1 MFSALSETWG
11 FLLIALLFGGSI
23 FIHELGHFLAARLFK
38 LKVLRFSIGFGPK
51 ICQWTGKDGCKYILS
66 LLPLGGYVAIPQ
78 LVDMGKLEGAEDDD
92 YKIAKSLPKA
102 SCLAKICVSAS
113 GALFNVILAFV
124 LALIVNIVGVPEN
137 EVLQT
142 TQIGGLENIT
152 DVYGAE
158 FTSPAKIAG
167 LKEGDKIVTIDGVKV
182 KSFEDI
188 IEFVA
193 MGAKRTSEG
202 KPLASVEVERN
213 GKILKFDV
221 LPILVKTN
229 ISTSDEVR
237 MIGVQPASKMRVG
250 EVIKNSPAQ
259 KAGLKTDDEVVGVN
273 GEVAFSPSHVGVL
286 LNKQGEQNAIVNVI
300 RNGKKL
306 DLNILPKRVILT
318 KPLLKISNSDFEI
331 KFIDIQKNNSSCVKV
346 FYSSPNSE
354 LNVGDMLY
362 EVNGKKVKSVADV
375 KKVLASSKNCALAF
389 IDSNFNLKNKNLS
402 DFVVN
407 DIPAKSKMMLG
418 YSLKNNTIVVHPS
431 ILEQFSSSIQ
441 KVVNALT
448 SLINPKSDIG
458 ISSLAG
464 PVDIGRIIYKLSDSA
479 IMLVISFTVL
489 LNINLAVLNLL
500 PIPVLD
506 GGHIIFAIIE
516 KLRGKAIPTQV
527 FMAIQ
532 GIFTLLFL
540 ALMAYVVYIG
550 FMRWNGDNQLEKQSE
565 IYNQYYIK
573 TKF

>member
-11 FLLIALLFGGSI
+11 FVLIVLLFGGSI

-51 ICQWTGKDGCKYILS
+51 LCQWTGKDGCKYILS

-78 LVDMGKLEGAEDDD
+78 LVDMGKLEGEEDDD
-92 YKIAKSLPKA
+92 VKIAKNLPKA
-102 SCLAKICVSAS
+102 SCLAKVCVSIA
-113 GALFNVILAFV
+113 GALFNVVLAFV
-124 LALIVNIVGVPEN
+124 LALVVYFVGVPEN

-152 DVYGAE
+152 DVYGTE
-158 FTSPAKIAG
+158 YVSPAKQAG
-167 LKEGDKIVTIDGVKV
+167 LKEGDKIISIDGK
-182 KSFEDI
+182 KTSSFEDV
-188 IEFVA
+188 IELVA
-193 MGAKRTSEG
+193 MGANRTSEG
-202 KPLASVEVERN
+202 KPLTQIEVERN

-221 LPILVKTN
+221 PTILVKTN
-229 ISTSDEVR
+229 ISTDDEIR

-250 EVIKNSPAQ
+250 EVMKNSPAQ
-259 KAGLKTDDEVVGVN
+259 IAGLKVDDKVVGIN
-273 GEVAFSPSHVGVL
+273 GEKAFSPTHVGSL
-286 LNKQGEQNAIVNVI
+286 LEKNANKNVVVNI
-300 RNGKKL
+300 LRDGKKL
-306 DLNILPKRVILT
+306 DLQVLPKRVILT
-318 KPLLKISNSDFEI
+318 KPLLQIASSDCKI
-331 KFIDIQKNNSSCVKV
+331 KLIDIEKNGVSCVKI
-346 FYSSPNSE
+346 FSTTPNNNLS
-354 LNVGDMLY
+354 VGDVLY
-362 EVNGKKVKSVADV
+362 EVNGKKVKSITDV
-375 KKVLASSKNCALAF
+375 KSVVNLKNSLLAF
-389 IDSNFNLKNKNLS
+389 ADNNFNLKDKNFADIAS
-402 DFVVN
+402 TI
-407 DIPAKSKMMLG
+407 IPAKSKMMLG
-418 YSLKNNTIVVHPS
+418 YALKNSSVIVHPS
-431 ILEQFSSSIQ
+431 VLEQFSGSIK
-441 KVVNALT
+441 KVFNALS
-448 SLINPKSDIG
+448 SLINPKSDVG

-479 IMLVISFTVL
+479 IMLVVSFTVL

-516 KLRGKAIPTQV
+516 KLRGRAIPTQV

-540 ALMAYVVYIG
+540 ALMAYVVCIG

>member
-193 MGAKRTSEG
+193 MGAN
-202 KPLASVEVERN
+202 AH
-213 GKILKFDV
+213 
-221 LPILVKTN
+221 
-229 ISTSDEVR
+229 
-237 MIGVQPASKMRVG
+237 
-250 EVIKNSPAQ
+250 Q
-259 KAGLKTDDEVVGVN
+259 KANHFQVSK
-273 GEVAFSPSHVGVL
+273 
-286 LNKQGEQNAIVNVI
+286 LNEM
-300 RNGKKL
+300 
-306 DLNILPKRVILT
+306 
-318 KPLLKISNSDFEI
+318 E
-331 KFIDIQKNNSSCVKV
+331 
-346 FYSSPNSE
+346 
-354 LNVGDMLY
+354 
-362 EVNGKKVKSVADV
+362 KS
-375 KKVLASSKNCALAF
+375 
-389 IDSNFNLKNKNLS
+389 
-402 DFVVN
+402 
-407 DIPAKSKMMLG
+407 
-418 YSLKNNTIVVHPS
+418 
-431 ILEQFSSSIQ
+431 
-441 KVVNALT
+441 
-448 SLINPKSDIG
+448 
-458 ISSLAG
+458 
-464 PVDIGRIIYKLSDSA
+464 
-479 IMLVISFTVL
+479 
-489 LNINLAVLNLL
+489 
-500 PIPVLD
+500 
-506 GGHIIFAIIE
+506 
-516 KLRGKAIPTQV
+516 
-527 FMAIQ
+527 
-532 GIFTLLFL
+532 
-540 ALMAYVVYIG
+540 
-550 FMRWNGDNQLEKQSE
+550 
-565 IYNQYYIK
+565 
-573 TKF
+573 